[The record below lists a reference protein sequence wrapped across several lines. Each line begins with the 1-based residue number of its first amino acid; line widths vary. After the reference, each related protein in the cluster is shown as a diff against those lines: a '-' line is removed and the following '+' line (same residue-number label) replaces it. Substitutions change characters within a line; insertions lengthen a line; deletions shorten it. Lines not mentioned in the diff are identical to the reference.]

1 MSIVVDITEISAMV
15 AAAGVM
21 VGVIYYILDIRHQ
34 TRIRQT
40 DFTMRLYT
48 SWVTKE
54 MTEPWLK
61 VWNLEFTNYDDFK
74 RKYGTYLSENS
85 ENAAVLSVL
94 NGFIVM
100 GFLLRKKLVDYEIVR
115 QLPIEM
121 TWNKVKPIVE
131 GVRKQF
137 DFPSMYEEFE
147 YLYNEVIKREQ
158 QLQQK
163 GVKNG

>member
-1 MSIVVDITEISAMV
+1 MEFDVTSVSAVV
-15 AAAGVM
+15 AAAGVL
-21 VGVIYYILDIRHQ
+21 VGVVYYILDIRHQ
-34 TRIRQT
+34 TRMRQT

-61 VWNLEFTNYDDFK
+61 VWNLEFRDYDDFK

-94 NGFIVM
+94 NSFIVM
-100 GFLLRKKLVDYEIVR
+100 GFLLQKKLIDYEIVR

-137 DFPSMYEEFE
+137 NNTSMYEEFE
-147 YLYNEVIKREQ
+147 YLYNEVKKREQ
-158 QLQQK
+158 TLK
-163 GVKNG
+163 A